1 MQCLRFWGENQ
12 SPVQESTG
20 LAARFLRCLMAIA
33 VVALFMVPRSAHA
46 QFSSSLE
53 TLRDALGGNAAA
65 ISLLQTELGGSM
77 TASEFLNIVSTNLG
91 GGATAVNTINQ
102 ALAGNSAS
110 LSSLLGALGGESMT
124 YDDGWG
130 WFIPIPQ
137 ANDLINSII
146 AGQGAVGL
154 QTMQLLLQ
162 GNAGATA
169 VFNILL
175 DGNANIL
182 RDTLVSVMGN
192 GNLADAITQMGGAI
206 LGDPEALD
214 ILNLMVASANDIWPS
229 LGIDNLG
236 LDFLNL
242 SSPSVTP
249 VPLPTPPAPPPA
261 PSRKQIGRAH
271 V

>member
-1 MQCLRFWGENQ
+1 MQCLRFWRGNQ

-33 VVALFMVPRSAHA
+33 VVALFMAPRSAHA
-46 QFSSSLE
+46 QFSSGLE

-65 ISLLQTELGGSM
+65 ISLIQSELGGSM
-77 TASEFLNIVSTNLG
+77 DVYSFLNVVSTNLG
-91 GGATAVNTINQ
+91 GSGAAVTTINQ
-102 ALAGNSAS
+102 ALGGNAGS
-110 LSSLLGALGGESMT
+110 LSTLLGALGGESMT

-146 AGQGAVGL
+146 AGQGEVGL

-192 GNLADAITQMGGAI
+192 GNLADAITQMGNAI
-206 LGDPEALD
+206 LGNP
-214 ILNLMVASANDIWPS
+214 
-229 LGIDNLG
+229 
-236 LDFLNL
+236 
-242 SSPSVTP
+242 
-249 VPLPTPPAPPPA
+249 
-261 PSRKQIGRAH
+261 
-271 V
+271 